1 MGTRSDFLYAEPSFL
16 EGLARI
22 LDFGNTL
29 KQYNESP
36 SSEMADAVALGTDWA
51 VVGNELNNAMGTF
64 EEN

>member
-29 KQYNESP
+29 NQYNESP
-36 SSEMADAVALGTDWA
+36 SGEMADAVALGMDWA